1 LGVTVE
7 VYDAFGRKAGAWRM
21 DGDPLRVPGGDWA
34 AGPYWLVAVALDGR
48 RLGTRRVLR
57 VLD

>member
-1 LGVTVE
+1 
-7 VYDAFGRKAGAWRM
+7 M
-21 DGDPLRVPGGDWA
+21 DGDPLLVSGADWA
-34 AGPYWLVAVALDGR
+34 AGPYWLVAVAADGR